1 MAEDT
6 RYEILSLLKT
16 EFPRFE
22 QRLDQIY
29 WQDPLFRQI
38 ARDYHECIR
47 KQERVIDA
55 SSKLYLSYTDTI
67 RELKEELL
75 ELLNERIK
83 KKV

>member
-1 MAEDT
+1 MTENT
-6 RYEILSLLKT
+6 RYEILSMLKT
-16 EFPRFE
+16 KFPGLE
-22 QRLDQIY
+22 HRLDHIY

-38 ARDYHECIR
+38 AREYHECIR

-75 ELLNERIK
+75 ELLNEPIK

>member
-1 MAEDT
+1 MVEDT

-16 EFPRFE
+16 EFPGVE
-22 QRLDQIY
+22 VSLDQIY

-38 ARDYHECIR
+38 AREYHECIR
-47 KQERVIDA
+47 KQEREIDA
-55 SSKLYLSYTDTI
+55 SSKLYVSYTDTI

-75 ELLNERIK
+75 EHLNEPIT

>member
-1 MAEDT
+1 MTENT
-6 RYEILSLLKT
+6 RYEILSMLKT
-16 EFPRFE
+16 EFPGLE
-22 QRLDQIY
+22 HRLDYIY

-38 ARDYHECIR
+38 AREYHECIR

-55 SSKLYLSYTDTI
+55 SSKLYMSYTDTI

-75 ELLNERIK
+75 EHLNEPIK

>member
-1 MAEDT
+1 MAGDT
-6 RYEILSLLKT
+6 RYEILSMLKA
-16 EFPRFE
+16 EFPGFE
-22 QRLDQIY
+22 QTLDHIY

-38 ARDYHECIR
+38 AREYHECIR

-55 SSKLYLSYTDTI
+55 SSKLYVSYTDTI

-75 ELLNERIK
+75 EHLNEPIK